1 MHFST
6 YLSELPT
13 STQEALATD
22 LTLGCGW
29 VYLAAHR
36 SRASRPLVMRLS
48 RLALAYA
55 SLLPA
60 RAALG
65 GAPQRPESGTVPSSQ
80 RATRAAGLRAASA
93 LAQDVSMAVAA
104 DTDMVIVHALITE
117 LLVTLTALRDEA
129 LDPR

>member
-36 SRASRPLVMRLS
+36 SRVSLPPATRLS

-65 GAPQRPESGTVPSSQ
+65 GAPLRPDTGAVPSS
-80 RATRAAGLRAASA
+80 RLATSAAGLRAASA
-93 LAQDVSMAVAA
+93 LARDVTTAVAA
-104 DTDMVIVHALITE
+104 DTDMRIVHALVTE

-129 LDPR
+129 LGPR